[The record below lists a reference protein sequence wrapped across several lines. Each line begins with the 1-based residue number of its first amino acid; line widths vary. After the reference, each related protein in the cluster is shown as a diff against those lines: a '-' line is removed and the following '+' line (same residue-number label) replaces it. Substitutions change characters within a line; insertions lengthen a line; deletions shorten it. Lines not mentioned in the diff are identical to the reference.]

1 MFEFIK
7 SLFRRK
13 RAEETSAESRCPF
26 LGHST
31 YTEDEEVDTVT
42 PVKPTVTKPT
52 VTKPK
57 VAKLPVVNA
66 TDNVIDVTPAIA
78 KGVKPADTKKSKP
91 KAKQV
96 KSEPAKIVQ
105 LVQPLPTKKKGRPKK
120 NTIDKQS

>member
-13 RAEETSAESRCPF
+13 RADETSAESRCPF
-26 LGHST
+26 LSHST
-31 YTEDEEVDTVT
+31 YTEDEEVETVTVT
-42 PVKPTVTKPT
+42 PVKLKVTKPK

-57 VAKLPVVNA
+57 VAKLPAVNA

-78 KGVKPADTKKSKP
+78 KGVKPVDTKKTKT

-120 NTIDKQS
+120 DTTV